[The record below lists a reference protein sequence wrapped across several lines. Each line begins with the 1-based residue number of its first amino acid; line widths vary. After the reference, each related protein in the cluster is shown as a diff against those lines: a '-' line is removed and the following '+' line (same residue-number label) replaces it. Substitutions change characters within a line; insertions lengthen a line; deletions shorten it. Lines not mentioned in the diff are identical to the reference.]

1 MVGPSQTAPNRN
13 FTSQLHV
20 VTAFKHFPFL
30 SSPKMKWDFQP
41 ASGSRRAFPECT
53 WGMQL
58 STAKLLP
65 CQCQSCRRERGDW
78 AHHNKPG
85 SCACRQAQII
95 NHGPEGREKI
105 QQTGEL
111 LTCATR
117 GLLQTL
123 CIGSVTQ
130 NHLSLQNGWNVLK
143 SLFVCLQ
150 SKTTK
155 RTTMKEIFFSPLT
168 NTKTSPP
175 ALLFLGATTKYNKF
189 TFTLDN
195 QSIAVPAL

>member
-30 SSPKMKWDFQP
+30 SSPRMKWDFQP
-41 ASGSRRAFPECT
+41 ASGSRHAFPECT

-85 SCACRQAQII
+85 SCACRQAPNYQPRARGKGKNSANRRTTHMCYQGTATNFVHWFCYTQSPIFTEWVKRFEI
-95 NHGPEGREKI
+95 SFCLFTEQNHKENHNEGDFFFFPSNKHQDLTSCTAFSWSYHKI
-105 QQTGEL
+105 QQVYIYSG
-111 LTCATR
+111 
-117 GLLQTL
+117 
-123 CIGSVTQ
+123 
-130 NHLSLQNGWNVLK
+130 
-143 SLFVCLQ
+143 
-150 SKTTK
+150 
-155 RTTMKEIFFSPLT
+155 
-168 NTKTSPP
+168 
-175 ALLFLGATTKYNKF
+175 
-189 TFTLDN
+189 
-195 QSIAVPAL
+195 